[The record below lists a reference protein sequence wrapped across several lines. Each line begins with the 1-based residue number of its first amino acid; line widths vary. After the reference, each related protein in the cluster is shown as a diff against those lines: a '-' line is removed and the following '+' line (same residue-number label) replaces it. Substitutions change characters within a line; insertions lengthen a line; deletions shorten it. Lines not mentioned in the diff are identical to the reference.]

1 MNWGAIDAGWYW
13 VAAAAVLAL
22 TELAVPG
29 IFLVWIAAA
38 AVIAGV
44 VAFATGV
51 SLQTQ
56 LVVFGISSIVMV
68 LIARRSQAKMAQT
81 SSDPLLN
88 DRAARLIG
96 QSVTVLD
103 AIENGEGRVKVG
115 DSVWSARGEDAPA
128 GKRVRVIG
136 IEGGALL
143 VVPTEAAPA
152 IPHA

>member
-1 MNWGAIDAGWYW
+1 MNWAEIDAGWYW
-13 VAAAAVLAL
+13 VAASAVLAL
-22 TELAVPG
+22 TELAIPG

-51 SLQTQ
+51 GLQTQ

-68 LIARRSQAKMAQT
+68 LIARRSQARAVLT

-96 QSVTVLD
+96 QAVTVLD
-103 AIENGEGRVKVG
+103 PITNGEGRVKVG
-115 DSVWSARGEDAPA
+115 DSVWSARGEDAAA
-128 GKRVRVIG
+128 GARVQVVG
-136 IEGGALL
+136 IEGGILL
-143 VVPTEAAPA
+143 VVPVAATPA
-152 IPHA
+152 IS

>member
-1 MNWGAIDAGWYW
+1 MNWGEIDAGWYW
-13 VAAAAVLAL
+13 VAAALLAL

-51 SLQTQ
+51 GVEAQ

-68 LIARRSQAKMAQT
+68 LIARRSQAAKALV

-103 AIENGEGRVKVG
+103 AIENGQGRVKVG
-115 DSVWSARGEDAPA
+115 DSVWSARGEDVPA
-128 GKRVRVIG
+128 GARVQIVG
-136 IEGGALL
+136 IEGGSLL
-143 VVPTEAAPA
+143 VVPAAATPA
-152 IPHA
+152 IS

>member
-1 MNWGAIDAGWYW
+1 MNWGEIDAGWYW
-13 VAAAAVLAL
+13 VAAAALLAL

-51 SLQTQ
+51 GLETQ
-56 LVVFGISSIVMV
+56 LAVFGISSILMV
-68 LIARRSQAKMAQT
+68 LIARRSQAKAALT

-103 AIENGEGRVKVG
+103 PIENGLGRVKVG
-115 DSVWSARGEDAPA
+115 DGVWSARGEDAPA
-128 GKRVRVIG
+128 GARVQIVG
-136 IEGGALL
+136 VEGSALL
-143 VVPTEAAPA
+143 VVPVAAPPA
-152 IPHA
+152 LS